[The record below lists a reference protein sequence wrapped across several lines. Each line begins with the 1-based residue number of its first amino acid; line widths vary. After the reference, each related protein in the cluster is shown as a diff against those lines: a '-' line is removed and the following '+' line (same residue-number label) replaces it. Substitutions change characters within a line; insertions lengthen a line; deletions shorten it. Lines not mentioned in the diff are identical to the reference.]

1 MCQMMMNTRDT
12 NKAEKENRM
21 LTISS
26 QSLNTVLK
34 VKSRMDGNIQVFD
47 LVTPWLPESCSP
59 LLLPSERAWF
69 HIQ

>member
-1 MCQMMMNTRDT
+1 
-12 NKAEKENRM
+12 M
-21 LTISS
+21 LTIAS

-59 LLLPSERAWF
+59 LVLPSERAWF